1 MSPAHK
7 GRFVAYY
14 RVSTDRQGR
23 SGLGLDAQRTAVTA
37 YLNGGS
43 WELVGE
49 FVEVET
55 GKRGDR
61 LKLAAALEVC
71 RKSRA
76 TLVIAKLDRLARN
89 TKFLLTLLDSGVN
102 VLFCDLPQVQG
113 AMGRFLVT
121 QMASVAELEA
131 GLISERT
138 KAALKAAK
146 ARGTK
151 LGNPRLGEARERAKA
166 ALKAAADQFAANVA
180 PIIREMVR
188 NDAMSNSAIAAKLN
202 ERNVK
207 TARGGRWTHGMVRDV
222 MARATTSS
230 QRIAC

>member
-1 MSPAHK
+1 MSPAHR
-7 GRFVAYY
+7 GRFIAYY
-14 RVSTDRQGR
+14 RVSTGRQGR
-23 SGLGLDAQRTAVTA
+23 SGLGLDAQRAAVDT
-37 YLNGGS
+37 YLKGGTS
-43 WELVGE
+43 ELAGE

-61 LKLAAALEVC
+61 PKLIAALEAC

-89 TKFLLTLLDSGVN
+89 TKFLLTLIDSGAN

-146 ARGTK
+146 ARGIQ

-166 ALKAAADQFAANVA
+166 AVKATADQFAANVA
-180 PIIREMVR
+180 PIIREIAK
-188 NDAMSNSAIAAKLN
+188 DSTMSNNAIATKLN
-202 ERNVK
+202 ERNVA

-222 MARATTSS
+222 IARVP
-230 QRIAC
+230 R